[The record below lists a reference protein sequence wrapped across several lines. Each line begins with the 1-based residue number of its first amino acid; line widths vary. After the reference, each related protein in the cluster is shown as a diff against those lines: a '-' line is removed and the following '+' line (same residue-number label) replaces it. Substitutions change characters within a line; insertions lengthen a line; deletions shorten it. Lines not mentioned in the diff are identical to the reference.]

1 MDPFLLLV
9 IIGALSI
16 VIIFLIVFWSDN
28 TNLNSPKIK
37 FSSLK
42 KFYEVNPTRWK
53 FRGGTVYCYVDTC
66 EYETFHLGCI
76 DFYRC
81 WAWTSKLDKA
91 EQQEKYNESTKRMM
105 DVVRQDIADAEAKAK
120 ATRTNVLDDLA
131 KYAEQYVNKEF
142 DIMSFIE
149 EYKKIYERKN
159 P

>member
-1 MDPFLLLV
+1 MDPFWLLV

-16 VIIFLIVFWSDN
+16 VIIFSIMFWSDN

-42 KFYEVNPTRWK
+42 KFYEVNPSRWK

-91 EQQEKYNESTKRMM
+91 EKQEKYNESTKRMM
-105 DVVRQDIADAEAKAK
+105 DVVRQDIAESKAK
-120 ATRTNVLDDLA
+120 SKATFANVFDDLA
-131 KYAEQYVNKEF
+131 NYAKQHENDEL
-142 DIMSFIE
+142 DIMSLIE

-159 P
+159 L